1 MASDNSD
8 RQVLK
13 KRYELFHRYWD
24 GLVLA
29 CVFITIIGS
38 GLVGSSIYEISL
50 RTVIVFGVVTLLGRI
65 IIKSWAT
72 WEEVKR
78 GETQTSRR

>member
-1 MASDNSD
+1 MAKKKSEK
-8 RQVLK
+8 QVFK
-13 KRYELFHRYWD
+13 KRYEMFHRYWD

-38 GLVGSSIYEISL
+38 GITGSSIYEISL
-50 RTVIVFGVVTLLGRI
+50 RAAIVFGVVTLLGRI